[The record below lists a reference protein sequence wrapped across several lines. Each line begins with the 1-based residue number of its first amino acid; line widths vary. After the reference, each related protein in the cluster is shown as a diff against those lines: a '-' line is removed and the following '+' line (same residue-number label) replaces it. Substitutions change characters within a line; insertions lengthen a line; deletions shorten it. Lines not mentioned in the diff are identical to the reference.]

1 MGHDG
6 RRLIIYN
13 QSIKQ
18 LPLSWWLFIRDLLP
32 VILNI
37 SIYCAYYWPCTTTV
51 TSTGLL
57 CLIHVIS
64 LNARCNL
71 YFIKCILQMNLLEHS
86 VLVIW
91 CRVFQSY
98 LHAAVM
104 SLLSLIAPQ
113 CISFC
118 SHIIYVYFC
127 VDSYLLH
134 LYRSSFDDYF
144 LTFFNRFPRSVFS
157 FLNSSVRVCIYST
170 DVCIIFFNNFP

>member
-1 MGHDG
+1 MGNYG
-6 RRLIIYN
+6 RRLTIYN
-13 QSIKQ
+13 QSINFYSQ
-18 LPLSWWLFIRDLLP
+18 AGLLP
-32 VILNI
+32 VILNMPI
-37 SIYCAYYWPCTTTV
+37 HCACCWLSTTTV

-64 LNARCNL
+64 LNAGCNQ
-71 YFIKCILQMNLLEHS
+71 YFIKCILQMNLFEHS
-86 VLVIW
+86 VLVIS
-91 CRVFQSY
+91 CRVFKSY

-113 CISFC
+113 CRSFC

-127 VDSYLLH
+127 VDSYLLR

-157 FLNSSVRVCIYST
+157 FLHSSVRVCIYST
-170 DVCIIFFNNFP
+170 DVGIIFFNNFP